1 MTLTEEEFNIHVDS
15 MTHAMDT
22 SQPLSP
28 ATPAQQ
34 AHEQSGQ
41 CGSNGGCA
49 WTLQHG
55 CLVVKANLNMATTQ

>member
-28 ATPAQQ
+28 TIPAQQ
-34 AHEQSGQ
+34 AQGTKW
-41 CGSNGGCA
+41 A
-49 WTLQHG
+49 
-55 CLVVKANLNMATTQ
+55 

>member
-1 MTLTEEEFNIHVDS
+1 MTLTEEEFNIQVAS
-15 MTHAMDT
+15 MTHALDT

-34 AHEQSGQ
+34 AYEQSGQ

-49 WTLQHG
+49 WTLQHE
-55 CLVVKANLNMATTQ
+55 CLFVKANLNMATTE